1 MAKSGAALFG
11 KVSALV
17 HRSSNLKELILGGM
31 RSGKSALAQQTAAE
45 SGLQVCYI
53 ATATAGE
60 DEEMARRIERHQQD
74 RPAHWQT
81 IEAPYDLATA
91 LQLHAAND
99 RCLIVDCLTLW
110 LTNLLLL
117 EDEARLVDERQALF
131 DLLPSLPGHIILVSN
146 EINMGVVPLGELSRR
161 FCDEAG
167 WLHQALA
174 PLCDRVRLTVAGLP
188 LVVKG

>member
-1 MAKSGAALFG
+1 M
-11 KVSALV
+11 
-17 HRSSNLKELILGGM
+17 KELILGGM
-31 RSGKSALAQQTAAE
+31 RSGKRALAQQTAIA
-45 SGLQVCYI
+45 SGLQVTYI

-60 DEEMARRIERHQQD
+60 DEEMVRRIERHQQD
-74 RPAHWQT
+74 RPDDWQT
-81 IEAPYDLATA
+81 VEAPYDLATA
-91 LQLHAAND
+91 LQLHAAAD

-117 EDEARLVDERQALF
+117 EDETRLRNERQALL
-131 DLLPSLPGHIILVSN
+131 DTLPGLPGRIILVSN
-146 EINMGVVPLGELSRR
+146 EINMGVVPMGELSRR

-174 PLCDRVRLTVAGLP
+174 SLCDRVRLTVAGLP